1 MNEQHLSVLVA
12 GGLGGVFTSVYDKAG
27 WLVAGETP
35 MWTIGQWLGL
45 LVFFGMGAGVVWLF
59 EEPNRK
65 KAFLLGLGLPAFLTV
80 AQTSAG
86 PGSPSVATALL
97 PQIEAFPTAHA
108 QEPTGEE
115 PGEPDSARGQPPSP
129 RTLTITPMDGE
140 PCPEGLLRFYEETRG
155 LGEVSLGGCEEP
167 VEVPAGATHMEIVIP
182 QANPNRFELVD
193 GDGVEYELRAVYSFW
208 NDLRSGLG
216 ARNLRAYDVELK
228 PVIRQ
233 ESRGS
238 RAHP

>member
-1 MNEQHLSVLVA
+1 MSEQHRSVLVA

-27 WLVAGETP
+27 WLVAGEAP

-80 AQTSAG
+80 AQTNAG
-86 PGSPSVATALL
+86 PSSLADATALL
-97 PQIEAFPTAHA
+97 PRTEAFPTAHA
-108 QEPTGEE
+108 QEPMEE
-115 PGEPDSARGQPPSP
+115 KPVEPDSVPAQPVSAR
-129 RTLTITPMDGE
+129 TITITTADGE

-155 LGEVSLGGCEEP
+155 LGETSLGGCEEP
-167 VEVPAGATHMEIVIP
+167 IEVPAGATHVGIVIP

-193 GDGVEYELRAVYSFW
+193 GDAVEYELRAEYSFW

-216 ARNLRAYDVELK
+216 ARNLRAYDVKLI
-228 PVIRQ
+228 PVIR
-233 ESRGS
+233 E
-238 RAHP
+238 